1 MKRNGLRALGLTTCA
16 VVLVS
21 LIGFAVDVNYIV
33 ANELIEEISKAAGL
47 ALVADYTLM
56 TVEELEEL
64 ADTGRTPGIRLA
76 ADRALFI
83 LNGREMALYDLSN
96 GEGELF
102 DPDSEL
108 TAMEQLLALAEVGDQ
123 DAADMWFFKN
133 RASFKR
139 PELVEEY
146 LLTGVL
152 YQDED
157 DVDVVVEADTLAIAA
172 GKVLGGFYVPGSPLG
187 AKTEDE
193 LVELATNGE
202 SLGLRVAAATALT
215 ALWISDQPLTID
227 QTRKEIL
234 SITLVHPELALAYQG
249 YLAYLFSL

>member
-21 LIGFAVDVNYIV
+21 LIGFAAVDLNDIV
-33 ANELIEEISKAAGL
+33 ANELIPEISKAAGL
-47 ALVADYTLM
+47 ALVADYTLK
-56 TVEELEEL
+56 TVEELETLE
-64 ADTGRTPGIRLA
+64 ATGRTDGIRLA
-76 ADRALFI
+76 ANRALFG
-83 LNGREMALYDLSN
+83 LNAREMELY
-96 GEGELF
+96 
-102 DPDSEL
+102 
-108 TAMEQLLALAEVGDQ
+108 AMENDALVALAVAGDQ
-123 DAADMWFFKN
+123 DAANMWFFKN
-133 RASFKR
+133 RASYKR

-146 LLTGVL
+146 LLT
-152 YQDED
+152 
-157 DVDVVVEADTLAIAA
+157 VEADTLAIAA

-193 LVELATNGE
+193 LVELAKNGE

-215 ALWISDQPLTID
+215 AFWNTGQPLTID

-234 SITLVHPELALAYQG
+234 SVVLVYPELALAYQG

>member
-21 LIGFAVDVNYIV
+21 LIGFAAVDLNDIV
-33 ANELIEEISKAAGL
+33 ANELIPEISKAAGL
-47 ALVADYTLM
+47 ALVADYTLK
-56 TVEELEEL
+56 TVEELETLE
-64 ADTGRTPGIRLA
+64 ATGRTDGIRLA
-76 ADRALFI
+76 ANRALFS
-83 LNGREMALYDLSN
+83 LNAREMELY
-96 GEGELF
+96 
-102 DPDSEL
+102 
-108 TAMEQLLALAEVGDQ
+108 AMENDALVALAVAGDQ
-123 DAADMWFFKN
+123 DAANMWFFKN
-133 RASFKR
+133 RASYKR

-146 LLTGVL
+146 LLT
-152 YQDED
+152 
-157 DVDVVVEADTLAIAA
+157 VEADTLAIAA

-193 LVELATNGE
+193 LVELAKNGE

-215 ALWISDQPLTID
+215 AFWNTGQPLTID

-234 SITLVHPELALAYQG
+234 SVVLVYPELALAYQG

>member
-1 MKRNGLRALGLTTCA
+1 MKRNGLRALGLTTCV

-47 ALVADYTLM
+47 ALVADYTLK

-64 ADTGRTPGIRLA
+64 AETGRTPGIRLA

-83 LNGREMALYDLSN
+83 LNGREMELYEMEDDALI
-96 GEGELF
+96 E
-102 DPDSEL
+102 
-108 TAMEQLLALAEVGDQ
+108 LAEAGDQ

-133 RASFKR
+133 RASYKR

-146 LLTGVL
+146 LLT
-152 YQDED
+152 
-157 DVDVVVEADTLAIAA
+157 VEADTLAIAA

-193 LVELATNGE
+193 LVELVTNGE

-215 ALWISDQPLTID
+215 ALWIVDQPLTID

-234 SITLVHPELALAYQG
+234 SVTLVHPELALAYQG
-249 YLAYLFSL
+249 YLAYLFSSL

>member
-1 MKRNGLRALGLTTCA
+1 MKRNGLRALGLTTCV

-47 ALVADYTLM
+47 ALVADYTLK

-64 ADTGRTPGIRLA
+64 AETGRTPGIRLA

-83 LNGREMALYDLSN
+83 LNGREMELYEMEDDALI
-96 GEGELF
+96 E
-102 DPDSEL
+102 
-108 TAMEQLLALAEVGDQ
+108 LAEAGDQ

-133 RASFKR
+133 RASYKR

-146 LLTGVL
+146 LLT
-152 YQDED
+152 
-157 DVDVVVEADTLAIAA
+157 VEADTLAIAA

>member
-83 LNGREMALYDLSN
+83 LNGREMALYDLGN

-108 TAMEQLLALAEVGDQ
+108 TGMEQLLALAEAGDQ
-123 DAADMWFFKN
+123 DAADMWFFLN
-133 RASFKR
+133 RADYKR

-146 LLTGVL
+146 LLTV
-152 YQDED
+152 E
-157 DVDVVVEADTLAIAA
+157 VDVLAIAA
-172 GKVLGGFYVPGSPLG
+172 GKLLGGFYVPGSPLG